1 LLDRIEDLNRT
12 IDDLS
17 IELERSRHTA
27 SRIGR
32 LEIGLERRYI
42 NTVRERDQAIE
53 QLMNA
58 PLDDAHAFG
67 KNAPAA
73 GGGRRRRGGY
83 IMDADDYPEFYKNLS
98 EEKKKE
104 LDDYHERLQ
113 FTDAEQ
119 ELQRPTANDNYMTY
133 TWRQL
138 LPLVRAGLIGTMPS
152 AGPAAEQSHDPQRPT
167 DPRAFW
173 TTPSSTRPTSASSM
187 RSDET
192 VYGGR
197 RRTKRR
203 RRKTRKSKRRHKYGR
218 TRRRR

>member
-1 LLDRIEDLNRT
+1 
-12 IDDLS
+12 
-17 IELERSRHTA
+17 
-27 SRIGR
+27 
-32 LEIGLERRYI
+32 
-42 NTVRERDQAIE
+42 
-53 QLMNA
+53 M
-58 PLDDAHAFG
+58 
-67 KNAPAA
+67 
-73 GGGRRRRGGY
+73 Y

-98 EEKKKE
+98 EREKKK
-104 LDDYHERLQ
+104 LDDYHERRQ

-119 ELQRPTANDNYMTY
+119 ELQRPTANDNYTAY

-138 LPLVRAGLIGTMPS
+138 LPLVRAGLIGPMPS

-173 TTPSSTRPTSASSM
+173 TTPSSTRTTSASSA
-187 RSDET
+187 SDES